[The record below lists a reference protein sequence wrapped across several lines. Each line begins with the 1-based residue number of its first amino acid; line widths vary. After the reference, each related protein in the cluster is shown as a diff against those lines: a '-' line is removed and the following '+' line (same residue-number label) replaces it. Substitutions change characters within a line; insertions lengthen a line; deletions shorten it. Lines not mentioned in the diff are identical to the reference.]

1 MKRDALFDECLKN
14 VAPDIMEEVSLNID
28 IANRI
33 SDILRAKG
41 ITQRKFAE
49 MMGKR
54 ESEISRWLSGTHG
67 FTTKTLAK
75 ISAALGERIVDVPS
89 REKSSYIV
97 IPLTPHV
104 TFKSM
109 AKRPYVNAN
118 PSQVQHV
125 NWN

>member
-1 MKRDALFDECLKN
+1 M
-14 VAPDIMEEVSLNID
+14 APEIMEEVSLNID

-54 ESEISRWLSGTHG
+54 ESEISRWLKGTHG

-75 ISAALGERIVDVPS
+75 ISAILGERIIDIPHK
-89 REKSSYIV
+89 ESSYVV
-97 IPLTPHV
+97 IPLSSYV
-104 TFKSM
+104 TLKST
-109 AKRPYVNAN
+109 AQRTYVNMS
-118 PSQVQHV
+118 PSHIQA